1 VQTTVKKWFRE
12 KDFGFLANGEGPD
25 IMVRKDD
32 LLNCQFLK
40 VGVTVEFEC
49 HPEKRGLTA
58 KKVKLQH
65 QNKNN
70 QPNNRGGG
78 NGGNRG
84 NGGQQGYGRNNDKP
98 FRFGVMT

>member
-1 VQTTVKKWFRE
+1 MQTTVKKWFRD

-25 IMVRKDD
+25 IIVRKDD

-49 HPEKRGLTA
+49 HPDKRGLTA

-65 QNKNN
+65 QNK
-70 QPNNRGGG
+70 QPNNNHGNGG
-78 NGGNRG
+78 NGGNHGHRG
-84 NGGQQGYGRNNDKP
+84 HQGNNRGNDKP